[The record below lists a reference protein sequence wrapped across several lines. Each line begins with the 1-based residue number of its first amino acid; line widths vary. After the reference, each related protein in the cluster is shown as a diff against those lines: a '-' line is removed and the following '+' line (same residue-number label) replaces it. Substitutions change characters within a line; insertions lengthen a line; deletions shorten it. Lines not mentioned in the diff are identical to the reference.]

1 MNESTKIH
9 QDLETSFS
17 LSIFN
22 PLAGKHRSFI
32 LPQVQYPQIS
42 RPLILDHLYSSRQ
55 KHQHTVN
62 LDV

>member
-42 RPLILDHLYSSRQ
+42 RPLILDHL
-55 KHQHTVN
+55 
-62 LDV
+62 